1 MARIQTQSTS
11 TAYGSG
17 LTLEAGTT
25 QVEISFLDS
34 GALVAGT
41 IKIEDPQ
48 SNAVEIPI
56 GASQSYTFNLPKG
69 SAVDPA
75 GGTGWTVK
83 LKASAGTPTGQVL
96 ES

>member
-11 TAYGSG
+11 DTYGSA

-25 QVEISFLDS
+25 QIEISFLDS
-34 GALVAGT
+34 GSLVAGT
-41 IKIEDPQ
+41 IKIADTQ
-48 SNAVEIPI
+48 DNAIEVPI
-56 GASQSYTFNLPKG
+56 GANQSYTFNLPKG

-83 LKASAGTPTGQVL
+83 LKASSGTPTGQVL